1 MIYPLKLPGITRRR
15 LTDIVLLQ
23 MTLLYHA
30 ACMPNVS
37 QESCAEYLSAHS
49 RFHANSVDIAEWIW
63 GRDAGRKHLKN
74 FAITYCSE
82 ESTREREE
90 EQRVKIAWCVR
101 LRKEVEALLS
111 LDDLPIKIR
120 PFGETDTCTE
130 QAPDWI
136 EHAKN
141 FLLYFYDAILG
152 KISEKFP
159 PELFSD
165 PHAEEFGR
173 EEMLAAFLRKNNAE
187 VCSTCDESR
196 YYTYGKHVHTD
207 LDHYLPKSLYPHFA
221 CHPYNLVPS
230 CAHCNSLKTNKDLL
244 AYIREDR
251 NYKLSK
257 AIFPYHNFNLSRVT
271 YLEVTPAPAAEFIR
285 IGAIKSRI
293 NDPKSEMYHT
303 IENAIHLQQNLYNI
317 PGRWQNHE
325 QALRIGDTLFRR
337 MRQFLADGEGAILG
351 SDMPAEVY
359 NSLKQL
365 LYYLDREDQQK
376 DPFAFA
382 MTWTLGTL
390 IQRQHS
396 DPHLK
401 AALIAEINSWFGQDL
416 EKSKQRNMHVEEL
429 LKIIENNQEQAGTPP
444 S

>member
-23 MTLLYHA
+23 MSLLYHA
-30 ACMPNVS
+30 ANTPDVS
-37 QESCAEYLSAHS
+37 QKSCACYLSAHP
-49 RFHANSVDIAEWIW
+49 RFHTSSDKIAQWIW
-63 GRDAGRKHLKN
+63 RKSVERQHLMY
-74 FAITYCSE
+74 FAATYCSVD
-82 ESTREREE
+82 TREREAE
-90 EQRVKIAWCVR
+90 RRVKIAWCVR
-101 LRKEVEALLS
+101 LRKEVEALLA

-120 PFGETDTCTE
+120 PFNETDACAD
-130 QAPDWI
+130 QVPAWV

-141 FLLYFYDAILG
+141 FLLYFYDEILG
-152 KISEKFP
+152 DSQKKFP

-165 PHAEEFGR
+165 PHAKEFGR

-187 VCSTCDESR
+187 VCSTCDGSR
-196 YYTYGKHVHTD
+196 YYTSGKHVHTD
-207 LDHYLPKSLYPHFA
+207 LDHYLPKSLYPHLA

-230 CAHCNSLKTNKDLL
+230 CPHCNLLKKDKDLL
-244 AYIREDR
+244 LYIQEDR
-251 NYKLSK
+251 KYKLSK

-271 YLEVTPAPAAEFIR
+271 YLEVTPASAAEFIT
-285 IGAIKSRI
+285 IGAIRRRP
-293 NDPKSEMYHT
+293 DQTEAEMSQT
-303 IENAIHLQQNLYNI
+303 IENAICLQQELYNI

-337 MRQFLADGEGAILG
+337 MRQFLADGKGAILG
-351 SDMPAEVY
+351 SGMPAEVY

-382 MTWTLGTL
+382 MTWVLATL
-390 IQRQHS
+390 IQQQHS

-401 AALIAEINSWFGQDL
+401 AALVAEINSWFSQNL
-416 EKSKQRNMHVEEL
+416 RESKQRDMYVEEL
-429 LKIIENNQEQAGTPP
+429 LRIIESHQEQAGTPP